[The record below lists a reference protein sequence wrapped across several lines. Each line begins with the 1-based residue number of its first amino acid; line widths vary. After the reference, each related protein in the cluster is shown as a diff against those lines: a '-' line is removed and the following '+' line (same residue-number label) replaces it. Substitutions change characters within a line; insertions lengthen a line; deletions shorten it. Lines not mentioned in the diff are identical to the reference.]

1 MLLPIL
7 EYLSLDDQGGDG
19 NVGASSPAFSLKSAF
34 TQVRRDWGKTKRS

>member
-7 EYLSLDDQGGDG
+7 DYLSLEDQGGDE
-19 NVGASSPAFSLKSAF
+19 NVDTLSPAFSLKSAF